1 MFELVKER
9 CNLAHVNVRSE
20 LHGDEKQT
28 AYDIKFTVSLANAVL
43 LKFHP
48 DLRDALYKPGENKDI
63 DPDFVPNIKFPLLGA
78 ISWDLEIPRTLL
90 RIHDE
95 FEGVDVVLSGGRTN
109 KFSFK
114 LKEGGT
120 VEMAFRC
127 QFSEAEP
134 EDISRLLVALGQT
147 MPISLSCESLEEEP
161 DKFEQADLLSKEP
174 MSDAREEAE
183 KVFSNMKN
191 SAMENDDVVDA
202 EFKEPNGNVTPIETK
217 KRGRKKSTSSVD
229 IE

>member
-28 AYDIKFTVSLANAVL
+28 AYDVKFTVSLVNAVL

-48 DLRDALYKPGENKDI
+48 ELRDAFYKQGENKDI

-90 RIHDE
+90 CIHDE
-95 FEGVDVVLSGGRTN
+95 FENNDVVLSGGRTN
-109 KFSFK
+109 KFTFK

-127 QFSEAEP
+127 QFSEADP
-134 EDISRLLVALGQT
+134 ADIARLLCALGQT
-147 MPISLSCESLEEEP
+147 MPISLSCEAVEEEP

-174 MSDAREEAE
+174 MSDAREE
-183 KVFSNMKN
+183 
-191 SAMENDDVVDA
+191 
-202 EFKEPNGNVTPIETK
+202 TPPWMTW
-217 KRGRKKSTSSVD
+217 
-229 IE
+229 